1 MTTTAS
7 RLDLRVDAAAKER
20 IARAASLR
28 GQPVSAF
35 VRDTVLREA
44 DKVVAAELTVT
55 LSAEESRRFLAV
67 LDRPF
72 RPNARLERAMERGL
86 TRR

>member
-20 IARAASLR
+20 ITRAASLR